1 MFLFQFPLSP
11 SHLLL
16 LHHWKMAEVGLR
28 ETMDRHG
35 LQFQITIHGQNKLY
49 MFQATTREVKE
60 MWVTE
65 LRRLLQAQFM
75 LMKGEWCCLSV
86 CLSVCVSA
94 CLCVCLSVSRLSVC
108 LSVCL
113 CVCVSVYLSVSVCLS
128 VCLPVSLSVCVC
140 LPVCL
145 SVCLSVCPLSVCLAY
160 SLPSLSVSLIV

>member
-11 SHLLL
+11 SYLLL
-16 LHHWKMAEVGLR
+16 LHHWQMAEVGLR

-49 MFQATTREVKE
+49 MFQATTREVKD

-86 CLSVCVSA
+86 CLSVCL
-94 CLCVCLSVSRLSVC
+94 CLCLSVCLSVCVSPVCLSVC

-113 CVCVSVYLSVSVCLS
+113 CVC
-128 VCLPVSLSVCVC
+128 LSVCVC
-140 LPVCL
+140 LSACLSVCLCLSTCLFVCL
-145 SVCLSVCPLSVCLAY
+145 SVCLSVLHTVCL
-160 SLPSLSVSLIV
+160 LSLSV